1 MSAASERRAARG
13 AIVAPLR
20 GVGEGERMVPQ
31 HGARAPLRLV
41 RGPASRAHHASLPCP
56 QAFGGDTDDREIAEG
71 EKPKTT

>member
-1 MSAASERRAARG
+1 MSATTERRAARG

-41 RGPASRAHHASLPCP
+41 RGPASRAHHAPPPCP
-56 QAFGGDTDDREIAEG
+56 QAFGGGTDDGEIAEG
-71 EKPKTT
+71 KPPTKT